1 MLLSFFIY
9 LAGVFGALKIIA
21 VVALFILFVTF
32 CFSFVFNVVAHVGRK
47 DHLRKM
53 TSKSIKICVI
63 TSIIFGAIII
73 LVPRSSTMYLMA
85 GAYVGTEAIE
95 NPNIVNKLSKV
106 NKIIDY
112 KLDEM
117 LKELESKKL
126 DSNISSF
133 KDFKSKYLD
142 SKD

>member
-9 LAGVFGALKIIA
+9 LAGVFDALKSTA
-21 VVALFILFVTF
+21 VVVLCLTLVVF
-32 CFSFVFNVVAHVGRK
+32 CLSFTFNVVSCVDRE
-47 DHLRKM
+47 DRLYKM
-53 TSKSIKICVI
+53 TSKSIKICAI
-63 TSIIFGAIII
+63 ASIIFGAIII

-126 DSNISSF
+126 EYETN
-133 KDFKSKYLD
+133 
-142 SKD
+142 

>member
-1 MLLSFFIY
+1 
-9 LAGVFGALKIIA
+9 
-21 VVALFILFVTF
+21 
-32 CFSFVFNVVAHVGRK
+32 
-47 DHLRKM
+47 M

-63 TSIIFGAIII
+63 AGIIFGAVVI

-126 DSNISSF
+126 EYETN
-133 KDFKSKYLD
+133 
-142 SKD
+142 

>member
-9 LAGVFGALKIIA
+9 LAGVFDALKSTA

-32 CFSFVFNVVAHVGRK
+32 CLSFTFNVAAHVDRE

-53 TSKSIKICVI
+53 TSKSIKICAI
-63 TSIIFGAIII
+63 ASIIFGAIVI
-73 LVPRSSTMYLMA
+73 LVPKSSTMYLMA

-126 DSNISSF
+126 EYETN
-133 KDFKSKYLD
+133 
-142 SKD
+142 